1 MCSLLIE
8 LACDTTRLSR
18 QIACESRMLRYHQC
32 IERARHTVVA
42 QCSPGK
48 AFESGVHTTRRVPML
63 EESDATP
70 LAVHHRA
77 HSVYNWEANVSIVAS
92 KHLIVTRTI
101 LRRGEKK
108 WLHACVS

>member
-1 MCSLLIE
+1 MCSLLTE
-8 LACDTTRLSR
+8 LACDTTRVSR

-32 IERARHTVVA
+32 IERARHTLVA

-70 LAVHHRA
+70 LV
-77 HSVYNWEANVSIVAS
+77 
-92 KHLIVTRTI
+92 VTLLLNKCRVWGAFDRDSN
-101 LRRGEKK
+101 LLAP
-108 WLHACVS
+108 W